1 MMQRSIYQ
9 SLIEWK
15 KIHPHKVLLLRGAR
29 QVGKTFVVR
38 ELGKTFDNFVEVNFE
53 RDTDTQLF
61 FDQNFDPER
70 ICSNLSAYYGV
81 PIVEKQT
88 LLFFDEIQA
97 CPKAI
102 QALRFFY
109 ESKPNLHVIAAGS
122 LLEFALADLTS
133 FGVGRIRSLFMYPM
147 SFDEFLYAH
156 KEGQLVDLKKKA
168 APDNPLNQAFH
179 NKLTDYLKKFMLTGG
194 MPEVVKT
201 YLDNR
206 SNTNAVQK
214 VLADIMVSL
223 YDDFVKYKKR
233 SPVLRLREVLD
244 SAILQAGGKYIYAKA
259 GELSNIAQAKEA
271 VDLLE
276 MSGLIHRVYHS
287 SGQGNPL
294 GAGINHKVFKVL
306 FLDTGLL
313 QQNAG
318 LKLADFLVAENT
330 EMLNQGRIAEIFA
343 GLEMIKY
350 ANTSERPQLY
360 YWHREKRG
368 SNAEVDYLFNDN
380 GIIKPVEI
388 KSGSSGKMQ
397 SLYQFLNERTASK
410 GIRISLENFGT
421 YDKID
426 VIPLYA
432 VSNLFESHP
441 VTIVSG

>member
-1 MMQRSIYQ
+1 MQRAIFQ

-15 KIHPHKVLLLRGAR
+15 KSTPHKVLLLRGAR
-29 QVGKTFVVR
+29 QVGKTFVAR
-38 ELGKTFDNFVEVNFE
+38 ELGKTFTHFVEVNFE
-53 RDTDTQLF
+53 RDLDTQLF

-70 ICSNLSAYYGV
+70 ICSNLSAYYGI

-122 LLEFALADLTS
+122 LLEFALADLSS
-133 FGVGRIRSLFMYPM
+133 FGVGRIHSLFMYPM

-156 KEGQLVDLKKKA
+156 NEGQLVDLKKQA
-168 APDNPLNQAFH
+168 TSENPLNLTFH
-179 NKLTDYLKKFMLTGG
+179 NKLTEYLKKFLLTGG

-201 YLDNR
+201 YLENS
-206 SNTNAVQK
+206 SNPNTVQK

-244 SAILQAGGKYIYAKA
+244 SAIQQAGGKYIYAKA
-259 GELSNIAQAKEA
+259 GELTNVAQAKEA
-271 VDLLE
+271 IDLLE
-276 MSGLIHRVYHS
+276 MAGLIYKIYHT
-287 SGQGNPL
+287 SGQGLPL
-294 GAGINHKVFKVL
+294 GAGTNHKIFKAL
-306 FLDTGLL
+306 FMDTGLF
-313 QQNAG
+313 QHSAG
-318 LKLADFLVAENT
+318 LKLADFLVAQNT
-330 EMLNQGRIAEIFA
+330 EMLNKGRIAEIFA

-350 ANTSERPQLY
+350 EAAGNRPQLY

-368 SNAEVDYLFNDN
+368 SNAEVDYLFNDK
-380 GIIKPVEI
+380 GMIRPVEI

-397 SLYQFLNERTASK
+397 SLYQFLNEKDGTK
-410 GIRISLENFGT
+410 GIRISMENFRT
-421 YDKID
+421 YGKID

-432 VSNLFESHP
+432 ISNLFEGK
-441 VTIVSG
+441 V

>member
-1 MMQRSIYQ
+1 MQRAIFQ

-15 KIHPHKVLLLRGAR
+15 KSDPHKVLLLRGAR
-29 QVGKTFVVR
+29 QVGKTFVAR
-38 ELGKTFDNFVEVNFE
+38 ELGKTFTHFVEVNFE
-53 RDTDTQLF
+53 RDLDTQLF
-61 FDQNFDPER
+61 FDQNFDPEK
-70 ICSNLSAYYGV
+70 ICSSLSAYYGI
-81 PIVEKQT
+81 PIIEKQT

-122 LLEFALADLTS
+122 LLEFALADLSS
-133 FGVGRIRSLFMYPM
+133 FGVGRIHSLFMYPM

-156 KEGQLVDLKKKA
+156 NEGQLVDLKKQA
-168 APDNPLNQAFH
+168 TSVNPLNLTFH
-179 NKLTDYLKKFMLTGG
+179 NKLTEYLKKFLLTGG

-201 YLDNR
+201 YLKNS
-206 SNTNAVQK
+206 SNPDAVQK
-214 VLADIMVSL
+214 ELADIMVSL

-244 SAILQAGGKYIYAKA
+244 SAIQQAGGKYVYARA

-271 VDLLE
+271 IELLE
-276 MSGLIHRVYHS
+276 MAGLIHRVYHT
-287 SGQGNPL
+287 SGQGLPL
-294 GAGINHKVFKVL
+294 GAGANHKIFKVL

-313 QQNAG
+313 QQSAG
-318 LKLADFLVAENT
+318 LRLADFLVARNT
-330 EMLNQGRIAEIFA
+330 EMLNKGRVAEIFA

-350 ANTSERPQLY
+350 EAAENRPQLY

-368 SNAEVDYLFNDN
+368 SNAEVDYLFNDK
-380 GIIKPVEI
+380 GMIRPVEI

-397 SLYQFLNERTASK
+397 SLYQFLDEREGSK
-410 GIRISLENFGT
+410 GIRISMENFGS
-421 YDKID
+421 YGKIE

-432 VSNLFESHP
+432 ISNLFKGK
-441 VTIVSG
+441 V

>member
-1 MMQRSIYQ
+1 M
-9 SLIEWK
+9 
-15 KIHPHKVLLLRGAR
+15 
-29 QVGKTFVVR
+29 
-38 ELGKTFDNFVEVNFE
+38 
-53 RDTDTQLF
+53 
-61 FDQNFDPER
+61 
-70 ICSNLSAYYGV
+70 
-81 PIVEKQT
+81 
-88 LLFFDEIQA
+88 
-97 CPKAI
+97 
-102 QALRFFY
+102 
-109 ESKPNLHVIAAGS
+109 
-122 LLEFALADLTS
+122 
-133 FGVGRIRSLFMYPM
+133 
-147 SFDEFLYAH
+147 
-156 KEGQLVDLKKKA
+156 
-168 APDNPLNQAFH
+168 
-179 NKLTDYLKKFMLTGG
+179 
-194 MPEVVKT
+194 
-201 YLDNR
+201 
-206 SNTNAVQK
+206 
-214 VLADIMVSL
+214 
-223 YDDFVKYKKR
+223 KYKKR

-244 SAILQAGGKYIYAKA
+244 STILQAGGKYIYAKA

-276 MSGLIHRVYHS
+276 MAGLIYRVYHS

-294 GAGINHKVFKVL
+294 GAGANHKIFKVL

-350 ANTSERPQLY
+350 TSAAERPQLY

-397 SLYQFLNERTASK
+397 SLYQFLIERTASK
-410 GIRISLENFGT
+410 GIRISMENFGT

-432 VSNLFESHP
+432 ISNLFESHP